1 VRTARLILLLGAL
14 LAVAPSTALAL
25 TNAEKKAVNIKS
37 AKGASTANA
46 AYVEI
51 RFKGDA
57 EDLLGTGGLRNT
69 KLKVKFVPASG
80 GKATKITE
88 TGPSDDAETR
98 RRGTKGKTDVIRAGR
113 TFAVLV
119 RKLPSLAGKVVVTT
133 SGPGKLDK
141 LRKKLRPLTTE
152 ATLELE
158 GERTDAQVTSLRNS
172 RTDADYKFYGTQD
185 KIKNGDLNRKQRK
198 RQQAKLVRLSEQ
210 RAALTARLAALDL
223 WAKVVDKALNTASK
237 RACNDGV
244 DNGDPEDSIA
254 DFGFDKDP
262 GCVMPTDDD
271 EANAPMNLTCP
282 NPGQSDSVTATLA
295 ISGASAIERFII
307 SLPPSEAD
315 KPRRAIVDAPVTA
328 QSGGPYPLE
337 TDITQL
343 CNYEFDF
350 VYGYQ
355 LTTQGAPAGSYLL
368 RVTVSVTNG
377 GGYPGGAVL
386 PMMLAAGT
394 TR

>member
-1 VRTARLILLLGAL
+1 MRIARLLLLFGLL
-14 LAVAPSTALAL
+14 LAVAPTTAFAL
-25 TNAEKKAVNIKS
+25 TKAEKKAVTIKS

-46 AYVEI
+46 AFVEI
-51 RFKGDA
+51 RFRGDA
-57 EDLLGTGGLRNT
+57 EDLLGTRGLRDT

-88 TGPSDDAETR
+88 TGPTDDAVTA
-98 RRGTKGKTDVIRAGR
+98 RRGTKGQTDVLRAGKR
-113 TFAVLV
+113 FTVLV
-119 RKLPSLAGKVVVTT
+119 RKLPSVAGKVVVTT

-141 LRKKLRPLTTE
+141 QRSKLRPLTTE
-152 ATLELE
+152 PTLEFE
-158 GERTDAQVTSLRNS
+158 AERTDAQIRSLRDTL
-172 RTDADYKFYGTQD
+172 TDADYKFYATQD

-198 RQQAKLVRLSEQ
+198 RQQAKLVRLGEQ
-210 RAALTARLAALDL
+210 RAALTTRLAAIDL
-223 WAKVVDKALNTASK
+223 WVKSVEQALKAASK
-237 RACNDGV
+237 RACNDGT

-271 EANAPMNLTCP
+271 EANAPMSLTCP
-282 NPGQSDSVTATLA
+282 NPGQSNSVTSTLT
-295 ISGASAIERFII
+295 ISGTSQIERFII
-307 SLPPSEAD
+307 SLPPTEAD
-315 KPRRAIVDAPVTA
+315 KPRRAIVDAPVTG
-328 QSGGPYPLE
+328 QNGGPYPLE
-337 TDITQL
+337 TGITQL

-377 GGYPGGAVL
+377 GGYPGGANL

>member
-1 VRTARLILLLGAL
+1 MRAFRLVLVLGLL

-25 TNAEKKAVNIKS
+25 TGAEKKAVNIKS

-46 AYVEI
+46 AFVEI
-51 RFKGDA
+51 RFKGDT

-69 KLKVKFVPASG
+69 KLVVKFVPAS

-88 TGPSDDAETR
+88 TGAGEDAETR
-98 RRGTKGKTDVIRAGR
+98 RRGTKGPAEVFRAGR
-113 TFAVLV
+113 TFSVLV
-119 RKLPSLAGKVVVTT
+119 RKLPAVAGKVVVTT

-158 GERTDAQVTSLRNS
+158 GERTDAQVRSLRDT
-172 RTDADYKFYGTQD
+172 RTTADYKAFATQD
-185 KIKNGDLNRKQRK
+185 KIKSGDLSRKQRK
-198 RQQAKLVRLSEQ
+198 RQQAKLLRLNEQ
-210 RAALTARLAALDL
+210 RTELTTRLDAIDL
-223 WAKVVDKALNTASK
+223 WVKIVEKALKVAAQ

-254 DFGFDKDP
+254 DFGSDKDP

-282 NPGQSDSVTATLA
+282 NPGQSDSVTGTLA
-295 ISGASAIERFII
+295 ISGTSSIERFII
-307 SLPPSEAD
+307 SLPPTEAD
-315 KPRRAIVDAPVTA
+315 KPRLAIVDAPVSGA
-328 QSGGPYPLE
+328 SGGPYPLE
-337 TDITQL
+337 TGITQL

-368 RVTVSVTNG
+368 KVTVSVTNN